1 MEKTKTMLKT
11 LKAVKNAI
19 QLHFNRPLV
28 ILVEK
33 TNKCAEMPRKM
44 HDNDAGFDVEAI
56 SQKYL
61 KEFDCWEYGTGLKL
75 FIPHGYYI
83 EFKPRSSIFQTGLI
97 ATSSGVIDEGY
108 HDEVKFHFYE
118 FSKTC
123 KLHPYSGL
131 NRDRIGQF
139 ILHPYTNNVVFKL
152 VDKLP
157 MDEHDRKG
165 GFGST
170 NINK

>member
-1 MEKTKTMLKT
+1 MINLLKT
-11 LKAVKNAI
+11 VKNAI
-19 QLHFNRPLV
+19 LRRFNRPLV
-28 ILVEK
+28 VLVEK
-33 TNKCAEMPRKM
+33 TNKFAEMPRKM

-97 ATSSGVIDEGY
+97 ATSTGVIDEGY

-118 FSKTC
+118 FNKTC
-123 KLHPYSGL
+123 KLHPYSVL

-139 ILHPYTNNVVFKL
+139 IIHPYTNNVVFKL

-157 MDEHDRKG
+157 ADANDRKG
-165 GFGST
+165 GLGST
-170 NINK
+170 NQPCI

>member
-1 MEKTKTMLKT
+1 MLEHLKT
-11 LKAVKNAI
+11 LLNSF
-19 QLHFNRPLV
+19 LCRFNRPLV
-28 ILVEK
+28 VLVEK
-33 TNKCAEMPRKM
+33 SSMAAELPKKA
-44 HDNDAGFDVEAI
+44 HENDAGFDVCAT
-56 SQKYL
+56 SQQWLNEYN
-61 KEFDCWEYGTGLKL
+61 CWEYGTGLKL
-75 FIPHGYYI
+75 YIPHGYYI

-123 KLHPYSGL
+123 KLHPYSVL

-139 ILHPYTNNVVFKL
+139 IFHPYTNNVVFKL

-157 MDEHDRKG
+157 ADENDRKG

-170 NINK
+170 NK